1 MTEFWNPEN
10 LSSPATSHSLMRNAL
25 HEIQRRD
32 SAQVKWIDKIKARV
46 LTHDFTHGQRRNA
59 FGHAQFNDAHSTG
72 GPSLERAM
80 LRGRMLRESG
90 PQPQPTVERVLENRR
105 KAAGI
110 GRNLIAFTRQRK
122 QGVLQWAAPSLAAS
136 DNTISSLRVT
146 HDQVYRRMVRC
157 ASCPRLSRSSS
168 ESHRRMI

>member
-80 LRGRMLRESG
+80 LRSRVLGEGR

-110 GRNLIAFTRQRK
+110 GRNLIGFTRQSQ
-122 QGVLQWAAPSLAAS
+122 QGVFQLAALRLAAR
-136 DNTISSLRVT
+136 DKTISSLRVT
-146 HDQVYRRMVRC
+146 RAQV
-157 ASCPRLSRSSS
+157 
-168 ESHRRMI
+168 